1 MTDVECTNIFP
12 VSDRE
17 AIVMTTS
24 KTSYLTSLN
33 FCESFIKDGRGHE
46 VLPCEMRPGF
56 EDTPISAERWWA
68 LAAPLDKEGRPQ
80 GKDDFFS
87 SDLKDPTLRN
97 TFGRIPKNI
106 PVLALYSEKDEFVP
120 KEVDKEKLLARWR
133 EQAENE
139 NFKAE
144 LVVGASHSLQGAEE
158 EVMMGFVERVKA
170 FLGEVA

>member
-1 MTDVECTNIFP
+1 
-12 VSDRE
+12 
-17 AIVMTTS
+17 MTTS

-106 PVLALYSEKDEFVP
+106 PVLALYSEKDRFVP
-120 KEVDKEKLLARWR
+120 KEVDKEKLLGRWK
-133 EQAENE
+133 EFAEND

-144 LVVGASHSLQGAEE
+144 LVMGASHSMRGVEE
-158 EVMMGFVERVKA
+158 EVMVNFLERVKA